1 LVEQVPVQTVLEK
14 ITPQLWEGGRI
25 GAIVLVGLLTLLLIV
40 RPMMRHAGVLP
51 AAKDQAAMNA
61 AATAAVEAPAPAR
74 TVADIQSEMEAQIDA
89 EVHARLNTRR
99 LPALTRRVTAL
110 TTKEP
115 ENVAKLLRGWMTE
128 AER

>member
-1 LVEQVPVQTVLEK
+1 V
-14 ITPQLWEGGRI
+14 
-25 GAIVLVGLLTLLLIV
+25 
-40 RPMMRHAGVLP
+40 P
-51 AAKDQAAMNA
+51 AAAAD
-61 AATAAVEAPAPAR
+61 VPAAR

-99 LPALTRRVTAL
+99 LPALTKRVTAL